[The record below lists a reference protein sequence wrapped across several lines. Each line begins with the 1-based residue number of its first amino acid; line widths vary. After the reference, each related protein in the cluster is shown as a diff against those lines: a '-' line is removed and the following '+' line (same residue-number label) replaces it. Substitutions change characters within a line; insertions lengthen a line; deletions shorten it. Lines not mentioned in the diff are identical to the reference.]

1 MKVLVF
7 YTKKFAFHTAEQ
19 NLTDEELNIF
29 YSDPAEI
36 PHKGEFQDG
45 ITAFIQV
52 EAQDEEKGLKS
63 REKKLANHL
72 KWVARKND
80 ASKIL
85 LHSFAHLSGSKAS
98 LQFTADLFNGVEE
111 RLKNGGYEA
120 GQTPFGY
127 FLDLQMDAPGFSM
140 ARVWGEL

>member
-7 YTKKFAFHTAEQ
+7 YTKKFAFKTAEQ
-19 NLTDEELNIF
+19 NLTDEELKIF
-29 YSDPAEI
+29 YSDPAGI
-36 PHKGEFQDG
+36 PGEGEFQDG
-45 ITAFIQV
+45 ITAFIQA
-52 EAQDEEKGLKS
+52 EEQDEQKGLKS

-72 KWVARKND
+72 KWVARKNG
-80 ASKIL
+80 ATKIL

-98 LQFTADLFNGVEE
+98 LQFTAELFNGVEE

-120 GQTPFGY
+120 SQTPFGY

-140 ARVWGEL
+140 ARVWDEL